1 MKNCSV
7 YFKDGN
13 WSDAN
18 IEINDSSFA
27 ILFADR
33 VMLERPDP
41 VQAFIKK
48 FPRTRLISCSS
59 AGEILGKSVKDS
71 SVIATIVDFE
81 KTTFSFVT
89 GNIRD
94 YKNSVELGKDL
105 ASRLDQNG
113 LKYVMVISD
122 GNLVNGDAMVDGLHM
137 VLSRNIVVSGGLAGD
152 AARFQKTLVGL
163 DNQIEE
169 GNVVLLG
176 LYGNHLRISTGVS
189 GGWDPFG
196 PERTIT
202 KSKGSML
209 MEIDGSNA
217 LELYKKYLGKYA
229 DELPASAL
237 LFPMSV
243 QMGDNDAYIVRTIL
257 SIDEDKGTMKF
268 AGTMPEGAKVR
279 FMKSNP
285 DRLIDAAVTAGAQAT
300 ERIKKE
306 DCSLALIVSCVGR
319 KLVLADRIEE
329 EVEAVTEELLP
340 HTSVTGFFSYG
351 EIAPQENSDRSQLHN
366 QTITVTLFSET
377 P

>member
-1 MKNCSV
+1 
-7 YFKDGN
+7 
-13 WSDAN
+13 
-18 IEINDSSFA
+18 
-27 ILFADR
+27 
-33 VMLERPDP
+33 
-41 VQAFIKK
+41 
-48 FPRTRLISCSS
+48 
-59 AGEILGKSVKDS
+59 
-71 SVIATIVDFE
+71 
-81 KTTFSFVT
+81 
-89 GNIRD
+89 
-94 YKNSVELGKDL
+94 
-105 ASRLDQNG
+105 
-113 LKYVMVISD
+113 
-122 GNLVNGDAMVDGLHM
+122 
-137 VLSRNIVVSGGLAGD
+137 LAGD

-176 LYGNHLRISTGVS
+176 LYGNHLRVSTGVS

-285 DRLIDAAVTAGAQAT
+285 DRLIDAALTAGTQAT
-300 ERIKKE
+300 DRIKKE

-329 EVEAVTEELLP
+329 EVEAVTEELLS

-351 EIAPQENSDRSQLHN
+351 EIAPQENSVRSQLHN

-377 P
+377 L

>member
-1 MKNCSV
+1 MKSCSV
-7 YFKDGN
+7 VFNEGS
-13 WSDAN
+13 WSDAT
-18 IEINDSSFA
+18 IELSDHSFA

-33 VMLERPDP
+33 IILERPDAT
-41 VQAFIKK
+41 QAFLKK
-48 FPRTRLISCSS
+48 FPHTRLISCSS

-105 ASRLDQNG
+105 ASQLDQNG

-122 GNLVNGDAMVDGLHM
+122 GNLINGDAMVDGLHT

-176 LYGNHLRISTGVS
+176 LYGNHLRVSTGVS

-285 DRLIDAAVTAGAQAT
+285 DRLIDAALTAGTQAT
-300 ERIKKE
+300 DRIKKE

-329 EVEAVTEELLP
+329 
-340 HTSVTGFFSYG
+340 
-351 EIAPQENSDRSQLHN
+351 
-366 QTITVTLFSET
+366 
-377 P
+377 